1 MVAVNFST
9 LRSNLKSYCDAVARD
24 AETVIVTRRN
34 EENVVLM
41 SLESYNNLMENVF
54 LMSDRRNHAHIVEG
68 IEQLRAGRAA
78 RRNCHDKHESAL
90 SL

>member
-9 LRSNLKSYCDAVARD
+9 LRSNLKSYCDVATRD
-24 AETVIVTRRN
+24 AETIVVTRRN
-34 EENVVLM
+34 EENEVLM

-68 IEQLRAGRAA
+68 IAQLRAGRVTEKSTAELE
-78 RRNCHDKHESAL
+78 RLLDE
-90 SL
+90 

>member
-9 LRSNLKSYCDAVARD
+9 LRSNLKSYCDAAARD
-24 AETVIVTRRN
+24 AETIVVTRRN

-68 IEQLRAGRAA
+68 IAQLRAGRVTEKSTAELE
-78 RRNCHDKHESAL
+78 RFLDE
-90 SL
+90 